1 MKKPIRL
8 FWSPLTRRIYA
19 TRSWKED
26 GPGYV
31 IVTGE
36 KFDVTDDVGRIVT
49 TEKLKFTP
57 VKKKA
62 QLTAHRKEGA

>member
-19 TRSWKED
+19 TQHWKE
-26 GPGYV
+26 GKGGYV

-36 KFDVTDDVGRIVT
+36 KWDVTNDVGRII
-49 TEKLKFTP
+49 TEEELEFTL
-57 VKKKA
+57 VKQKKGH
-62 QLTAHRKEGA
+62 TKGGGDE

>member
-26 GPGYV
+26 VKGYV

-36 KFDVTDDVGRIVT
+36 KFDVTDDIGRII
-49 TEKLKFTP
+49 TEYNLEFTP
-57 VKKKA
+57 KKKV
-62 QLTAHRKEGA
+62 KP

>member
-26 GPGYV
+26 RSGYV
-31 IVTGE
+31 VVTGE

-49 TEKLKFTP
+49 TENLEFTP

-62 QLTAHRKEGA
+62 K